1 MNKQNSTEAGTK
13 QNKLGQLACFEPGM
27 ILKRRY
33 QNGDLYKGLGIIHF
47 FAVGP

>member
-33 QNGDLYKGLGIIHF
+33 QNVDLKGLGIIQF

>member
-27 ILKRRY
+27 ILKRY
-33 QNGDLYKGLGIIHF
+33 QNVDLDKGLGIIQF